1 MFTKPGAEIATN
13 RQRKKIKLEKIITIF
28 GSGDTRKEDPFFAE
42 AEEIG
47 KLLSENNYTICCG
60 GYGGIME
67 AVCKGAKSVNGK
79 TIGITIDYTG
89 SKPNKFIDE
98 NVAMANW
105 VERLMEL
112 IAIGDAYVILKGGSG
127 TLAEISAL
135 LEMMNKKIMKE
146 KPMIFYGNF
155 WEKVID
161 TLKLESEH
169 LNEIIERNL
178 IFTDRITNIASALKK
193 KLL

>member
-1 MFTKPGAEIATN
+1 MFTKHGAETAMN
-13 RQRKKIKLEKIITIF
+13 LQRRNIKMEKIITVF
-28 GSGDTRKEDPFFAE
+28 GSGNTEKDDPFFHE
-42 AEEIG
+42 AEIIG
-47 KLLSENNYTICCG
+47 KLLAEKNFTVCCG
-60 GYGGIME
+60 GYGGTME
-67 AVCKGAKSVNGK
+67 AVCKGAKSVSGK

-112 IAIGDAYVILKGGSG
+112 IAIGDTYIILKGGSG
-127 TLAEISAL
+127 TLVEISAI

-146 KPMIFYGNF
+146 KPMIFYGYF

-161 TLKLESEH
+161 TLKQDSVHIE
-169 LNEIIERNL
+169 EIIERNVRFESEIENL
-178 IFTDRITNIASALKK
+178 PKRI
-193 KLL
+193 